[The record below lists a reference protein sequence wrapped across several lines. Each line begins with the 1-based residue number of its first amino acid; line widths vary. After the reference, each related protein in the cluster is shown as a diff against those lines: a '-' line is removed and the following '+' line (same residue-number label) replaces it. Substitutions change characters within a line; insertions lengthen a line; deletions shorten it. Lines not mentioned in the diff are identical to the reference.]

1 MYDELGNVGYAKG
14 IIQFLEAGF
23 VILNEAQCSQSHLL
37 EKSITILDF
46 GILEYISS
54 PAESILPQNSFRLN
68 FLLCWSLSGKQ
79 YGMCFFC
86 QMSAIKGSRG
96 GRVGNMTTSFLCA
109 K

>member
-1 MYDELGNVGYAKG
+1 MYDELENVGYAKG

-54 PAESILPQNSFRLN
+54 PTESILPQNSVRLN
-68 FLLCWSLSGKQ
+68 FILCGFGIWETTRNVFLLSNEC
-79 YGMCFFC
+79 
-86 QMSAIKGSRG
+86 
-96 GRVGNMTTSFLCA
+96 N
-109 K
+109 